1 MHLLWLMSITVS
13 PSVIASPPPPVPP
26 QAWWSSFNPSV
37 IGGFVGGLTGGA
49 MAVVA
54 QVVANLLQRNAAR
67 GAEKRAL
74 RGTLKAMMVEL
85 TVLKQEFVD
94 RIFGILEKRTA
105 ARDALRPTGKN
116 LPPLQWTPSVQNY
129 FTIFESNSSALGRLK
144 DDKLLEAIVRVYGNA
159 KGLFDTLNASPP
171 LYQRWLQLPDISVE
185 KSRLWANLDELEELV
200 RRDTTELSALIATVI
215 QAIKESLGES

>member
-1 MHLLWLMSITVS
+1 MSITVS
-13 PSVIASPPPPVPP
+13 PSAIASPSLPVPP

-37 IGGFVGGLTGGA
+37 IGGFVGGLTGGT

-85 TVLKQEFVD
+85 TVIKQEFVD

-105 ARDALRPTGKN
+105 ARAVCKRTGKN
-116 LPPLQWTPSVQNY
+116 LPPLQWTPSEQNY
-129 FTIFESNSSALGRLK
+129 FTIFESNSSALGRLN

-171 LYQRWLQLPDISVE
+171 LYQRWLQLPEGSLE
-185 KSRLWANLDELEELV
+185 KSNLQANLDELEGIV
-200 RRDTTELSALIATVI
+200 RGDTTDLLSLIAKVL